1 MELSHPWGVY
11 LLLTCYLLSSQLRSE
26 ALSADIS
33 PDLVQPDLEHINR
46 WSVDNLLRKP
56 IPFSNRSLTEEVF
69 PTVQSASNDMQLQT
83 VSS

>member
-1 MELSHPWGVY
+1 MQVSKLSY
-11 LLLTCYLLSSQLRSE
+11 LLLVTCYLLSSQLRSE